1 MPDAPPLNRCRN
13 EGGCCWCWATSRP
26 CPETAVPCGAAAAA
40 STSADTWT
48 AMWAA
53 EGALPVLCSPACA
66 GNPSP
71 AWRPCDAVLAPTPP
85 LSCTHQKSLPLR
97 LGCCV
102 GVCEGGG
109 EATAAAGP
117 GEGCPWC
124 GCEGGCVDKGGR
136 SITCGYQREYHLC
149 VSPVSITCVYHRVYH
164 LCVSPCVSPVCIT
177 VCITCE
183 YHLCVSTCVSPCVS
197 PVCITVRITV
207 CITCVYHRVYHLC
220 VSPVCITVCITCVY
234 HCVYHRVY
242 HLCVS
247 PCVSPVSITC
257 VYHRVCMGWW
267 YHRVYHRVYH
277 LCVSPVCITVCVWGG
292 GTTVCVSPVCVRV
305 CACVCV
311 RARVCV
317 RVCVCLRVCVCV
329 CVRVC
334 VCVLIKIRSMQT
346 MSKETEQAV
355 QSCARRG
362 RCCVEEME
370 QVQSSA
376 SLRLNWS

>member
-183 YHLCVSTCVSPCVS
+183 YHLCVSTCVSP
-197 PVCITVRITV
+197 
-207 CITCVYHRVYHLC
+207 
-220 VSPVCITVCITCVY
+220 VCITVCITCE
-234 HCVYHRVY
+234 Y

-247 PCVSPVSITC
+247 PCVYGVVVSPCVSPCVSPVCITC

-267 YHRVYHRVYH
+267 YHRV
-277 LCVSPVCITVCVWGG
+277 CITC
-292 GTTVCVSPVCVRV
+292 V

-311 RARVCV
+311 CVCARACVCACVCV
-317 RVCVCLRVCVCV
+317 FACVCVCV
-329 CVRVC
+329 CAC
-334 VCVLIKIRSMQT
+334 VCLCSDQDQEHADNVKGNRTGGAKLCK
-346 MSKETEQAV
+346 K
-355 QSCARRG
+355 G
-362 RCCVEEME
+362 EM
-370 QVQSSA
+370 
-376 SLRLNWS
+376 LR